1 MRTYDK
7 LFTWFVLWVVLLLVY
22 FIAPQFLIPEFYLMN
37 EFPVLGLALILL
49 GLSIFFLYV
58 LTLKKQR
65 KQIYTSLETLQEAGM
80 QIFIK
85 KYEKLIYGR
94 DIGDLPK
101 ILRFLFNFN
110 CLAVIQPKNIVEL
123 KSIVVLCEHY
133 KIPLIPRGAG
143 TSGYGGTL
151 PIKNGIIVNLTYFEK
166 IIALDEEKRM
176 VEVESGVTWEHLRR
190 FLESKG
196 FTLQSYPSSAPS
208 STIGGWVT
216 QGGYGIGSSKFGGVD
231 QSVESITIIGTEGK
245 EFHLNDPENF
255 IGSCGSLGI
264 VWKLSIKIKTASKMV
279 HVAVSSTQQDH
290 LLRAIPAYQ
299 DLIPYFLRYD
309 DLQNLLWKDTD
320 INESSWDSK
329 NHSGG
334 VISMSFLEENWDQE
348 KFNEISDKYQ
358 LSKLS
363 NNLGERFWN
372 ERFYT
377 IKLKRRGPSL
387 IVAEVLIPIIH
398 LEKVV
403 KIISNCFSRKT
414 YATEILSTSDGIG
427 ILFVWFLADFRR
439 KSIPFIGSFPYAF
452 HWLRFFYILQIARHW
467 NGKPYS
473 SGLWFSPYSGL
484 IYQKKLLQMKK
495 LKKKIDPYKIFNPGK
510 VWGTRVP
517 RFFPFIP
524 WSIPIRLGAPIIG
537 IFYRLLPKRF
547 R

>member
-1 MRTYDK
+1 MRTYDN

-22 FIAPQFLIPEFYLMN
+22 FFTPQFLIPEFYLRN
-37 EFPVLGLALILL
+37 EFLVLGLILILL
-49 GLSIFFLYV
+49 GLSILFLYF
-58 LTLKKQR
+58 LALKRQR

-85 KYEKLIYGR
+85 KYERLIYGR

-101 ILRFLFNFN
+101 ILRLLFNFN
-110 CLAVIQPKNIVEL
+110 CLAVIQPKNVVEL

-151 PIKNGIIVNLTYFEK
+151 PIKNGIIVNLTFFDK
-166 IIALDEEKRM
+166 IITLDEKKRI

-216 QGGYGIGSSKFGGVD
+216 QGGYGIGSSKFGSVG
-231 QSVESITIIGTEGK
+231 QSVESITIIGTEGR
-245 EFHLNDPENF
+245 EFHLDNPENF
-255 IGSCGSLGI
+255 VGSCGSLGI
-264 VWKLSIKIKTASKMV
+264 LWKLSIKIKAVSKMV

-290 LLRAIPAYQ
+290 LLRAIPVYQ
-299 DLIPYFLRYD
+299 NLFPFFLRYD
-309 DLQNLLWKDTD
+309 DLQNLLWKDSD
-320 INESSWDSK
+320 INESSWDSQD
-329 NHSGG
+329 HTGG

-348 KFNEISDKYQ
+348 KFNEISDNYQ
-358 LSKLS
+358 LSILS
-363 NNLGERFWN
+363 SDLGEKFWS

-387 IVAEVLIPIIH
+387 IVAELIIPTIH

-403 KIISNCFSRKT
+403 KTISKRFRKES
-414 YATEILSTSDGIG
+414 YATEILSTSDGS
-427 ILFVWFLADFRR
+427 ILFVWFPADFRS
-439 KSIPFIGSFPYAF
+439 KSIPIIGSFPYTL
-452 HWLRFFYILQIARHW
+452 HWLRFFFILQIARRW

-473 SGLWFSPYSGL
+473 GGLWFSPYSGL
-484 IYQKKLLQMKK
+484 IYQKKLPQMKQ
-495 LKKKIDPYKIFNPGK
+495 LKKKIDPNKIFNPGK

-517 RFFPFIP
+517 RFFPIIP
-524 WSIPIRLGAPIIG
+524 WAIPIRLGAPIIG